1 MLSIVIML
9 SSACY
14 TVTMNEPTLRL
25 ILADL
30 RGAGNVGSILRTAD
44 ACGVEH
50 VYACGYTPY
59 PRVPNDSRPPHVI
72 AANMRTIA
80 KTALGAEQTMGVSHC
95 PDTSSAIAEAIADG
109 FDIIIIEQAE
119 TSLNLFSFKP
129 GRRKLALVFGNE
141 VSGVEQTVLDA
152 ADFILEIPML
162 GAKESLGV
170 AVAAGVALYA
180 LRFGS

>member
-1 MLSIVIML
+1 
-9 SSACY
+9 
-14 TVTMNEPTLRL
+14 MNDLTLRL
-25 ILADL
+25 ILSDL

-59 PRVPNDSRPPHVI
+59 PHVPGDTRPPHVI
-72 AANMRTIA
+72 ASNMRVIA
-80 KTALGAEQTMGVSHC
+80 KTALGAEQTMSVSHC
-95 PDTSSAIAEAIADG
+95 ADTSSAVAEAVADG
-109 FDIIIIEQAE
+109 FDIIVIEQAE

-129 GRRKLALVFGNE
+129 RSRKLAVVLGNE
-141 VSGVEQTVLDA
+141 VSGVEQSVLDA
-152 ADFILEIPML
+152 ADTILEIPML

-180 LRFGS
+180 LRFEL